1 MSNLTT
7 VRYLLLASLSL
18 GLTACQKQEQAQQ
31 TTAVGSTPA
40 QEVKSIAIGFQKS
53 ALNLLV
59 ARDEKLLEKQ
69 FPNANIEWKEF
80 PAGPQMLEALA
91 VGAVDYGFVGNT
103 PPIFAQSAGKDLNY
117 VGYEVYSDDALA
129 LVVPQNSKIQNITDL
144 KGKRVALQKGSSAH
158 EFLSKILL
166 KAGLSW
172 TDIQPIWL
180 PPADARA
187 AFDKQSIDAWAIWDP
202 FLSAAELQGQARIVT
217 RTGDFDKTY
226 TYYVANPKFV
236 NTHPQVTEGVLT
248 ALNQA
253 DQWIVK
259 NQTQALQIFQKNTGL
274 PVEIAKNAF
283 DRRIK
288 PSPVQP
294 LSAETIQ
301 SQQTIADQF
310 HQLGLIPNK
319 INVQPVVWT
328 ATSH

>member
-7 VRYLLLASLSL
+7 VRYLVLASLSL

-117 VGYEVYSDDALA
+117 VGYEVYSDHSLA
-129 LVVPQNSKIQNITDL
+129 LVVPQHSKIQNITDL

-202 FLSAAELQGQARIVT
+202 FLSAAELQGQARSIT

-236 NTHPQVTEGVLT
+236 NTYPQATEGVLK

-259 NQTQALQIFQKNTGL
+259 NQTQALQIYQKNTGL
-274 PVEIAKNAF
+274 PVEVAQNAF

-294 LSAETIQ
+294 LTAETIQ